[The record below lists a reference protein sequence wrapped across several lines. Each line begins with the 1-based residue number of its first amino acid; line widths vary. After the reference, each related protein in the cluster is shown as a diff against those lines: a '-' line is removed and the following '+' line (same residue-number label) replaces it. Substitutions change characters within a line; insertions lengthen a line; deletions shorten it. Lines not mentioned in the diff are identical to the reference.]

1 MCMAVSC
8 RKPLV
13 HMLRPLC
20 TRQFDASH
28 LYHTKWTTLGP
39 ATLDRRGV
47 LKTALR
53 GVKTRA
59 KLQVHDLPQ
68 GPIAHNVSLEVKE
81 DGAPTYPTV
90 VQQAK
95 NNMLK
100 FDHCVLLT
108 RVGGFYE
115 V

>member
-1 MCMAVSC
+1 M
-8 RKPLV
+8 
-13 HMLRPLC
+13 
-20 TRQFDASH
+20 
-28 LYHTKWTTLGP
+28 
-39 ATLDRRGV
+39 
-47 LKTALR
+47 R

-59 KLQVHDLPQ
+59 KLQVQDLPQ
-68 GPIAHNVSLEVKE
+68 GAIMNNLPVEVME
-81 DGAPTYPTV
+81 ESAPTYPTV

>member
-1 MCMAVSC
+1 MQI
-8 RKPLV
+8 P
-13 HMLRPLC
+13 
-20 TRQFDASH
+20 
-28 LYHTKWTTLGP
+28 
-39 ATLDRRGV
+39 
-47 LKTALR
+47 
-53 GVKTRA
+53 
-59 KLQVHDLPQ
+59 DLPQ
-68 GPIAHNVSLEVKE
+68 GAIMSNLSTEVME
-81 DGAPTYPTV
+81 EGVPTYPTV

>member
-1 MCMAVSC
+1 M
-8 RKPLV
+8 
-13 HMLRPLC
+13 
-20 TRQFDASH
+20 
-28 LYHTKWTTLGP
+28 
-39 ATLDRRGV
+39 
-47 LKTALR
+47 R
-53 GVKTRA
+53 GVKTKA
-59 KLQVHDLPQ
+59 TMQIPDLPQ
-68 GPIAHNVSLEVKE
+68 GAIMSNLSTEVME
-81 DGAPTYPTV
+81 EGVPTYPTV

>member
-1 MCMAVSC
+1 M
-8 RKPLV
+8 LV
-13 HMLRPLC
+13 
-20 TRQFDASH
+20 
-28 LYHTKWTTLGP
+28 GP
-39 ATLDRRGV
+39 DRYSKS
-47 LKTALR
+47 KTWMR

-59 KLQVHDLPQ
+59 KLQVQDLPQ
-68 GPIAHNVSLEVKE
+68 GAIVNDLPVEVKE
-81 DGAPTYPTV
+81 DGSPTYPTV

>member
-1 MCMAVSC
+1 LQQAQEV
-8 RKPLV
+8 
-13 HMLRPLC
+13 
-20 TRQFDASH
+20 DARC
-28 LYHTKWTTLGP
+28 KDK
-39 ATLDRRGV
+39 AN
-47 LKTALR
+47 
-53 GVKTRA
+53 
-59 KLQVHDLPQ
+59 LQVQDLPQ
-68 GPIAHNVSLEVKE
+68 GAILNDLPTEVKE

-115 V
+115 VTCLAREVLHYAHGI